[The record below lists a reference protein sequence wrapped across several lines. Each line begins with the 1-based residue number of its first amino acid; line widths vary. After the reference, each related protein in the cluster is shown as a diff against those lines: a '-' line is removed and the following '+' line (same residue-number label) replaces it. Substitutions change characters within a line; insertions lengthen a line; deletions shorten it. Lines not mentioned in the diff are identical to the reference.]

1 MSHSRTQA
9 AFAGVVALCALV
21 LVGCPERPEHDA
33 TSDPT
38 TPATPASVKDET
50 PVARPA
56 VAAETVS
63 ATPALARAES
73 AADLGTALPPA
84 VAAPGLVPLP
94 DVFFAFDK
102 ASLLPEEGDALASGI
117 AWLLANPEV
126 TVTIEGH
133 CDERGTSE
141 YNLSL
146 GERRANVVRDYLVA
160 AGVPAERIR
169 TVSYGEER
177 PLVPGQDKGT
187 WKFNRRAH
195 FVVVKQ

>member
-1 MSHSRTQA
+1 
-9 AFAGVVALCALV
+9 
-21 LVGCPERPEHDA
+21 
-33 TSDPT
+33 
-38 TPATPASVKDET
+38 
-50 PVARPA
+50 
-56 VAAETVS
+56 
-63 ATPALARAES
+63 
-73 AADLGTALPPA
+73 
-84 VAAPGLVPLP
+84 
-94 DVFFAFDK
+94 VFFACDK
-102 ASLLPEEGDALASGI
+102 ARIRAEQRDALASGI

-169 TVSYGEER
+169 TLSYGEER
-177 PLVPGQDKGT
+177 PLVPAQDKST